1 MASVEHAS
9 LDRRQTIQLGV
20 GAGAALLLGPQAFG
34 AAGDP
39 FALGVASGD
48 PWPDGFVIW
57 TRIAKDPLAVDG
69 KGGLTGPVEVRYV
82 VAEDQAMKSVV
93 RKGAVRAD
101 SAYGHSVH
109 VDLTGL
115 QSGRDYFYRFEALGA
130 QSPVGR
136 ARTAPALGAKVDRL
150 KLAFASCAHYE
161 VGFFSAYRHM
171 AEEHPDVVFFLGD
184 YIYEYSY
191 MGARQAELP
200 RQHDYKP
207 DLMTLPQYRNRY
219 ALHKLD
225 PDLQALHAAAT
236 QVATWDDHEVQNDYS
251 GTWSNDPKDSA
262 AAFEIRRRAAYQA
275 FWEHMPLRRSK
286 APHLRDMRI
295 YDRYRF
301 GDLAEITLP
310 DERQY
315 RTIQPC
321 PVTDPGKETRRGHV
335 APLSCPDLEADNRTM
350 LGFEQERWMYEG
362 FRNPHAKWNI
372 IAQQLLVAP
381 LDQVAPDNQW
391 GRFTEGWSG
400 YGANRRRM
408 VSAMDMANLKNAVF
422 FGGDMHCFMTT
433 DIKANDLDQKSRT
446 VAAEF
451 VGTSISSDAPNAALV
466 RNMQYNPH
474 VRLFEGRYRGYM
486 TADVTPGKIDVSY
499 RVISD
504 RTKRDATVS
513 TFKTYVVEDGK
524 VGAQTA

>member
-1 MASVEHAS
+1 VDAPSLW
-9 LDRRQTIQLGV
+9 LDRRQTLTLG
-20 GAGAALLLGPQAFG
+20 GAAGAALLIGPRAFA

-48 PWPDGFVIW
+48 PSPDGFVLW
-57 TRIAKDPLAVDG
+57 TRIVREPLAADG
-69 KGGLTGPVEVRYV
+69 TGGMIGPVEVRYLI
-82 VAEDQAMKSVV
+82 AEDQAMRRVV
-93 RKGAVRAD
+93 RRGTARAD
-101 SAYGHSVH
+101 AVFAHSVH
-109 VDLTGL
+109 VEIAGL
-115 QSGRDYFYRFEALGA
+115 QSGRDYFYRFDALGA

-136 ARTAPALGAKVDRL
+136 ARTAPARGARLERL

-161 VGFFSAYRHM
+161 AGFFSAYRHM

-191 MGARQAELP
+191 TGARAAGLP

-207 DLMTLPQYRNRY
+207 DLVTLAQYRNRY

-225 PDLQALHAAAT
+225 PDLRQLHETAT
-236 QVATWDDHEVQNDYS
+236 QIATWDDHEVQNDYS
-251 GTWSNDPKDSA
+251 GGSSANPKDSA
-262 AAFEIRRRAAYQA
+262 QAFEQRRRAAYQA
-275 FWEHMPLRRSK
+275 FWEHMPLRRRK
-286 APHLRDMRI
+286 QPHPADMRI

-315 RTIQPC
+315 RTPQPC
-321 PVTDPGKETRRGHV
+321 PLPNTRRGHV
-335 APLSCPDLEADNRTM
+335 APLTCPDLEANDRTM
-350 LGFEQERWMYEG
+350 LGFAQERWMYEG
-362 FRNPHAKWNI
+362 FRDPHAKWNI

-381 LDQVAPDNQW
+381 LDQETTNNQP

-408 VSAMDMANLKNAVF
+408 IAAMDMARLKNAVF
-422 FGGDMHCFMTT
+422 FGGDMHCFMIT
-433 DIKANDLDQKSRT
+433 DVKADDRDQSSRI

-451 VGTSISSDAPNAALV
+451 VGTSITSDAPNAALG
-466 RNMQYNPH
+466 RSIPQNPQ
-474 VRLFEGRYRGYM
+474 VRLFETRYRGYM
-486 TADVTPGKIDVSY
+486 TAEVTPQKIDVAL
-499 RVISD
+499 RAISD

-513 TFKTYVVEDGK
+513 TLKRYVVEDGRA
-524 VGAQTA
+524 GAQEA

>member
-1 MASVEHAS
+1 MEFDLFGRPGISRRES
-9 LDRRQTIQLGV
+9 LVLGG
-20 GAGAALLLGPQAFG
+20 GAGAALLLGPRALG

-57 TRIAKDPLAVDG
+57 TRVTRDPLAADG
-69 KGGLTGPVEVRYV
+69 NGGMTGPVEVRYE
-82 VAEDQAMKSVV
+82 VAEDQAMKRVV
-93 RKGAVRAD
+93 RKGAARAD
-101 SAYGHSVH
+101 ATFAHSVH
-109 VDLTGL
+109 VELAGL
-115 QSGRDYFYRFEALGA
+115 QSGRDYFYRFETLGA

-136 ARTAPALGAKVDRL
+136 ARTAPAPGAKVDKL

-191 MGARQAELP
+191 MGAREAELP
-200 RQHDYKP
+200 RKHDYRP
-207 DLMTLPQYRNRY
+207 DLMTLGQYRNRY

-225 PDLQALHAAAT
+225 ADLQALHTAAT
-236 QVATWDDHEVQNDYS
+236 QIATWDDHEVQNDYS
-251 GTWSNDPKDSA
+251 GTWSNDPKDPPEVFA
-262 AAFEIRRRAAYQA
+262 KRQRAAYQA
-275 FWEHMPLRRSK
+275 FYEHMPLRRRK
-286 APHLRDMRI
+286 IPTATDMRI

-301 GDLAEITLP
+301 GDLAEITVP

-321 PVTDPGKETRRGHV
+321 PLPDTRRGHV
-335 APLSCPDLEADNRTM
+335 APLSCPDLEATDRTM

-381 LDQVAPDNQW
+381 LDQLTPDNKW
-391 GRFTEGWSG
+391 GRFTENWSG

-408 VSAMDMANLKNAVF
+408 VSAMDMAKLNNAVF

-433 DIKANDLDQKSRT
+433 DIKADDLDQKSRV

-451 VGTSISSDAPNAALV
+451 VGTSITSDAPARALAV
-466 RNMQYNPH
+466 NMPYNPQ
-474 VRLFEGRYRGYM
+474 VRLFETRYRGYM
-486 TADVTPGKIDVSY
+486 TAEVTPGRLDVNY
-499 RVISD
+499 RIISD
-504 RTKRDATVS
+504 RTKKDATVS
-513 TFKTYVVEDGK
+513 TFKKYVVEDGK
-524 VGAQTA
+524 AGAQDA